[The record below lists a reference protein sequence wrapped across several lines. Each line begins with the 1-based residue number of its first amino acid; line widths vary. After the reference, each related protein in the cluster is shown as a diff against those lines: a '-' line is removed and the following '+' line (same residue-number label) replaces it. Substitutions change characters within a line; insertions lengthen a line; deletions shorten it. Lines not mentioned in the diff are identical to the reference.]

1 MNECI
6 ARALVFSGRP
16 DPTWK
21 IEEPIVKEL
30 EKIWDSL
37 VAMHGEPPSAS
48 PLGYRGCLI
57 KCKSDI
63 EWFVYKN
70 LVTLK
75 RSGKTESRDDDYRLF
90 EKLVLSSAPEGLVPP
105 SLIENNCGQVNN
117 SVT

>member
-1 MNECI
+1 MDECI

-21 IEEPIVKEL
+21 IEESIVKEL
-30 EKIWDSL
+30 ERIWDSL
-37 VAMHGEPPSAS
+37 VPIHGEPQSAPS
-48 PLGYRGCLI
+48 LGYRGCLI

-75 RSGKTESRDDDYRLF
+75 RSGKTESRDDNYRKF
-90 EKLVLSSAPEGLVPP
+90 EKLIMSSAPQGLVPP
-105 SLIENNCGQVNN
+105 SLKENNCDQVNN
-117 SVT
+117 SDN

>member
-37 VAMHGEPPSAS
+37 VPMHGEPPSAS

-75 RSGKTESRDDDYRLF
+75 KRGKTESRDDNYRKF
-90 EKLVLSSAPEGLVPP
+90 EKLVISSAPQELVPP
-105 SLIENNCGQVNN
+105 SLMENNRD
-117 SVT
+117 

>member
-1 MNECI
+1 MDECI

-21 IEEPIVKEL
+21 IEQPIVEEL
-30 EKIWDSL
+30 LKIWDSL
-37 VAMHGEPPSAS
+37 VPMQRELPSAP

-57 KCKSDI
+57 KCNSDI

-75 RSGKTESRDDDYRLF
+75 RSDKTESRDDNYKKF
-90 EKLVLSSAPEGLVPP
+90 EKLVISSAPEGLVP
-105 SLIENNCGQVNN
+105 STLI
-117 SVT
+117 